1 MKKQIEADVVIIG
14 GGTGGCAAALGA
26 ARSGRSVVMTEVWD
40 WIGGQLTSQVVPPDE
55 PRWIEQFGCTASY
68 RSYRNAVRDYYR
80 RNFPLTE
87 QARSRAAFNPGNAWV
102 SRLSHE
108 PRTALAVLRDM
119 LAPYVHSGRL
129 QIWTG
134 YEPVKAES
142 DGDDIVSVT
151 VRGREGDHLVL
162 TGRYFLDA
170 TEEGDLLPLA
180 GVEYVTGA
188 ESADET
194 GEAHALSGPANPQDI
209 QAFTHCLALDYAEGE
224 DYTIARPREYDFWR
238 NYQADFWPAPQ
249 LGWTVPSPSTLE
261 PVTYV
266 LMPGE
271 GANPLFTYRRL
282 ADRSNFL
289 PGTYPADISVVNWP
303 QNDYWLGAITDV
315 SPEERHRHL
324 ENAKQLSLSFL
335 YWMQKEA
342 PRPDGGIG
350 YPGLRPRPDV
360 TGAAHGLAQ
369 APYIRE
375 GRRIRAEF
383 TILEQHVSPEN
394 RPDGKAEN
402 FSDTVGIGS
411 YRIDLH
417 PSTALRTFIDIPS
430 LPFQIPLGALIPV
443 RVNNLIPAAKNI
455 GTTHITNG
463 CYRLHPVEWN
473 IGEAAGMLAAY
484 CAEKNIKPREV
495 RNTPDLLANF
505 QTRLRNNGFELE
517 WPVIG
522 AV

>member
-360 TGAAHGLAQ
+360 TGA
-369 APYIRE
+369 
-375 GRRIRAEF
+375 
-383 TILEQHVSPEN
+383 
-394 RPDGKAEN
+394 
-402 FSDTVGIGS
+402 
-411 YRIDLH
+411 
-417 PSTALRTFIDIPS
+417 
-430 LPFQIPLGALIPV
+430 
-443 RVNNLIPAAKNI
+443 
-455 GTTHITNG
+455 
-463 CYRLHPVEWN
+463 
-473 IGEAAGMLAAY
+473 
-484 CAEKNIKPREV
+484 
-495 RNTPDLLANF
+495 
-505 QTRLRNNGFELE
+505 
-517 WPVIG
+517 
-522 AV
+522 